1 MRNISVVFFLVFL
14 TACVTEST
22 GGLPSPAED
31 NIRLKAQL
39 DLARG
44 YFASQDWSRARPPL
58 RRALEIDPRS
68 VEAHVL
74 FAVLSER
81 EDEPQAAEGYLKN
94 ALKIDPKFP
103 LTHYYLG
110 LHYLK
115 NSPRMA
121 KKHLVRF
128 LKLVQNQNNAGPL
141 VRNAEKILKSS

>member
-1 MRNISVVFFLVFL
+1 MYL
-14 TACVTEST
+14 
-22 GGLPSPAED
+22 GLAYD
-31 NIRLKAQL
+31 LGKKTRL
-39 DLARG
+39 
-44 YFASQDWSRARPPL
+44 
-58 RRALEIDPRS
+58 ALNEL
-68 VEAHVL
+68 E
-74 FAVLSER
+74 
-81 EDEPQAAEGYLKN
+81 N

-115 NSPRMA
+115 NSPRNA